1 MCFEQLAGQVLWI
14 PPGWQHEVFTTSG
27 VVVKLDGGKEEIVAP
42 HWITWCLP
50 KTLAMGSLCALLA
63 GVTKEN
69 QVSANRTPKQKRKLY
84 EVLTAYAGQ

>member
-27 VVVKLDGGKEEIVAP
+27 VVVELDGGKEIVAP